1 LINDCIGK
9 LKMMKT
15 ITLRS
20 ITIAVLAFM
29 MLLPAMSQT
38 GASEGSKYG
47 QGQDSI
53 NCLMNLSLYREFF
66 KHSNYND
73 AIKSWRIVFNEC
85 PASSQNMYVDGVQMY
100 KKFISGEKNPD
111 VIESYID
118 TILLIYDRRMEYFN
132 DEANVLGRKATDLLR
147 YRKNDIESI
156 EEAYGYLAKSVEL
169 DPEGARDA
177 IVILYMNT
185 SVSLHKSDKLSQE
198 QTIKDYFT
206 ASEII
211 DNKLEK
217 NPNDRRFQRAK
228 ENVDDFILGEGILTC
243 EALNQYYEPRFEQ
256 NKDDL
261 IFLNKMLNFYYNS
274 GCDRSDMYTQA
285 SEQLYKIQPDHESAY
300 KLARMFVTKEEYD
313 KAIQYYLE
321 AINGDGDPKETGR
334 YYYELAQVTR
344 VEGNICK
351 AIEYA
356 REAIK
361 YDSTMGDAYI
371 LLGDAYV
378 ESRDNLGDA
387 FERRTA
393 FWAAADKYIKA
404 KNVDPTTSDVA
415 NKRLNDYASQY
426 PDSEE
431 CFFRTL
437 NDGDAYH
444 VKGCINEYTT
454 VRPRK

>member
-1 LINDCIGK
+1 
-9 LKMMKT
+9 MMKT
-15 ITLRS
+15 LTIRS

-53 NCLMNLSLYREFF
+53 KCLMNLSLYREFF
-66 KHSNYND
+66 KHSNYKD

-85 PASSQNMYVDGVQMY
+85 PASSEKMYVEGVQMY
-100 KKFISGEKNPD
+100 RKFISGEKNPD
-111 VIESYID
+111 VVEAYVD

-147 YRKNDIESI
+147 HRKDNIESI
-156 EEAYGYLAKSVEL
+156 EEAYGYLAKSIEL
-169 DPEGARDA
+169 DPEEARDA
-177 IVILYMNT
+177 IIILYMNT
-185 SVSLHKSDKLSQE
+185 SVSLHKSDRLSQE

-211 DNKLEK
+211 DGKLK
-217 NPNDRRFQRAK
+217 QNPNNRRFQRAK
-228 ENVDDFILGEGILTC
+228 ESVDDFVLDEGILTC

-256 NKDDL
+256 NKDDRA
-261 IFLNKMLNFYYNS
+261 FLNKMLDFYYNS

-300 KLARMFVTKEEYD
+300 KLARLFVTKEVYD
-313 KAIQYYLE
+313 KATQYYLE
-321 AINGDGDPKETGR
+321 AITGDADTKQTGR

-344 VEGNICK
+344 AEGNTCQ

-356 REAIK
+356 NEALK
-361 YDSTMGDAYI
+361 NDPAMGDAYI
-371 LLGDAYV
+371 LLGDLYV

-387 FERRTA
+387 FEKRTA

-404 KNVDPTTSDVA
+404 KNVDPSTSQVA
-415 NKRLNDYASQY
+415 NKRLGDYASQY
-426 PDSEE
+426 PDGEE

-437 NDGDAYH
+437 NEGDAYH

-454 VRPRK
+454 VRPKK